1 MVYYIHWASSLPP
14 VIIKRNEEADY
25 KNWAPLQHN
34 KIILNRDHFQDSS
47 RKVSLARELLRKL
60 LSKAVRPA
68 YHVSHSFQV

>member
-1 MVYYIHWASSLPP
+1 MVYYIHWASKFATS
-14 VIIKRNEEADY
+14 DY
-25 KNWAPLQHN
+25 KNWAPLQRN

-68 YHVSHSFQV
+68 

>member
-1 MVYYIHWASSLPP
+1 

-25 KNWAPLQHN
+25 KNWAPLQRN
-34 KIILNRDHFQDSS
+34 KIILNQDHFQDSS

-68 YHVSHSFQV
+68 